1 MKKPLKETPETKKFS
16 TELRKNGFYVK
27 KISDRYT
34 GGVLDL
40 IAIYRG
46 TVFFI
51 EMKVNKNVMSALQ
64 RKTAEDIAS
73 KKGLSFCVTMA
84 YDTKGEREI
93 MVEVFQWDYSYL
105 KNFETYSELI
115 TWLKLYAEIITS

>member
-1 MKKPLKETPETKKFS
+1 MAKKPFKETPETAKFS
-16 TELRKNGFYVK
+16 KELRKNGFYVK
-27 KISDRYT
+27 KISDRFT

-40 IAIYRG
+40 IVIYEG
-46 TVFFI
+46 KVFFI
-51 EMKVNKNVMSALQ
+51 EMKVNKNTMSALQ

-93 MVEVFQWDYSYL
+93 VLEVFKEDHSYL
-105 KNFETYSELI
+105 KDFDNNSELI
-115 TWLKLYAEIITS
+115 EFLKSFKA